1 MSARYPRRLT
11 DLPPK
16 IGKAK
21 VKLGIRNT
29 TDTEFAA
36 IVRNMVAQL
45 DDNPD
50 FPDPMP
56 AQDLMKEVLA
66 AFTGAITEAA
76 SLRSATMAANSRKAE
91 LRAQLAKLTS
101 MRGNYLNMVCG
112 GSAAL
117 IQSAGA
123 QVCNAPTPSGELPP
137 PACLACQL
145 NGVAGTMLLSW
156 QAVDGA
162 LTYLLQQAIITSDMK
177 PEDYPW
183 TAIKTCTTRKVTLDS
198 LNIGQTYAHRVA
210 AIGGKTGQ
218 SPWSPPVTR
227 TAG

>member
-1 MSARYPRRLT
+1 
-11 DLPPK
+11 
-16 IGKAK
+16 
-21 VKLGIRNT
+21 
-29 TDTEFAA
+29 
-36 IVRNMVAQL
+36 
-45 DDNPD
+45 
-50 FPDPMP
+50 
-56 AQDLMKEVLA
+56 
-66 AFTGAITEAA
+66 
-76 SLRSATMAANSRKAE
+76 
-91 LRAQLAKLTS
+91 
-101 MRGNYLNMVCG
+101 
-112 GSAAL
+112 
-117 IQSAGA
+117 
-123 QVCNAPTPSGELPP
+123 
-137 PACLACQL
+137 
-145 NGVAGTMLLSW
+145 MLLSW